1 MEKSINVRKTVF
13 LYFTALFVLAVI
25 SYSLYSFITAVIT
38 LSDPDG
44 WDGYTVA
51 TSFALGNGSKE
62 NPYIIQDASEYVYF
76 QQLIEG
82 DNSNSYSNLYYKLG
96 NDINFNG
103 NAIKPIGVVLEDEEK
118 IFTGNLDGAG
128 YSLSNFKINII
139 S

>member
-1 MEKSINVRKTVF
+1 MRAVEKIINVRKTVF

-62 NPYIIQDASEYVYF
+62 DPYIIQDASEYVYF
-76 QQLIEG
+76 
-82 DNSNSYSNLYYKLG
+82 
-96 NDINFNG
+96 
-103 NAIKPIGVVLEDEEK
+103 
-118 IFTGNLDGAG
+118 
-128 YSLSNFKINII
+128 
-139 S
+139 